1 MCRRIAW
8 SWSISEGVS
17 IDVSSNTGGMI
28 EALLKLEYRS
38 IEGLY
43 LLKAAVGR
51 PGACSSNTLLVCVI
65 GLLLGSAA
73 AAVFVCCQFIYLS
86 LEKTCT
92 LRRLYFLLPL

>member
-1 MCRRIAW
+1 
-8 SWSISEGVS
+8 
-17 IDVSSNTGGMI
+17 MI

-73 AAVFVCCQFIYLS
+73 AAAAVFVCCQFIYLS